1 MKRSYPEGIRLLLCI
16 STERAT
22 LADLINRLNPPNEN
36 RRKADK
42 RSERIGKDTGT
53 RQVP

>member
-1 MKRSYPEGIRLLLCI
+1 LLLCI

-22 LADLINRLNPPNEN
+22 LADSKKLKPPSEN

-42 RSERIGKDTGT
+42 MSERTGKTTTAG
-53 RQVP
+53 QAA